1 MASVPNR
8 FDREQLAGFPK
19 KIKSILEDRL
29 QQVYGSMIF
38 TESVR
43 VKIINILNIFL
54 FIGIIFSLASFV
66 SDYLA
71 NRYTLQGDKIELPKD
86 ESHVSELKPKKEFHD
101 YAPII
106 ENGLFAPPDKLTF
119 MDASAH
125 YANLRQENPVEI
137 PLNLRGT
144 IIMPSKKSYAIFEDI
159 KLKKQEV
166 FKESEQVFNMG
177 ILNKVEKDRAY
188 IVAGGR
194 TIPFSMP
201 MEAVR
206 DSTGIVQSIVPEGQ
220 NSPSHLPVISQ
231 KVGERE
237 WIIDKRMLSKTLED
251 MSKVLTD
258 GRLLPYKEGDKIIGF
273 RVSEIKPEGVFSLIG
288 LQNGDILLKVNN
300 YEIDSP
306 EKGVQL
312 LTGLKGESNIALDI
326 IRNGQRVNMNYQI
339 R

>member
-1 MASVPNR
+1 M
-8 FDREQLAGFPK
+8 
-19 KIKSILEDRL
+19 
-29 QQVYGSMIF
+29 QQVYRPMIF

-66 SDYLA
+66 SNYLA
-71 NRYTLQGDKIELPKD
+71 NRYTLQGNKIELPKD
-86 ESHVSELKPKKEFHD
+86 EHHVSELKPKKEFHD
-101 YAPII
+101 YAPIA

-119 MDASAH
+119 LDASA
-125 YANLRQENPVEI
+125 YDTNLHQENPVEM
-137 PLNLRGT
+137 PLNLIGT
-144 IIMPSKKSYAIFEDI
+144 IIMPSKKSYAIFEDSRV
-159 KLKKQEV
+159 KKQEV
-166 FKESEQVFNMG
+166 YKESEQVFNMG
-177 ILNKVEKDRAY
+177 ILKKVEKDRAY

-194 TIPFSMP
+194 TILFSMP
-201 MEAVR
+201 MEVVH
-206 DSTGIVQSIVPEGQ
+206 DSTGISQSIVPERQ
-220 NSPSHLPVISQ
+220 SLPTNLPIISQ